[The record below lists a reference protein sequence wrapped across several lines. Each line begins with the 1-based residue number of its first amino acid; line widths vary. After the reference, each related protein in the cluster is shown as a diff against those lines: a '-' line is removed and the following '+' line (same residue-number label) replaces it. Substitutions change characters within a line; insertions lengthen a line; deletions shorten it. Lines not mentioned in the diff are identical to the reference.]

1 MQISASLGPIEVVA
15 AFSSGPVT
23 VIKKFRRKFLKRKK
37 KGMLHRRRVSFQMGA
52 GEELCRGL
60 TVVGHLVKDGLS
72 HYRVVDGVNLGLS
85 FIGQVVKY
93 CRSTKKWLMT

>member
-1 MQISASLGPIEVVA
+1 
-15 AFSSGPVT
+15 
-23 VIKKFRRKFLKRKK
+23 
-37 KGMLHRRRVSFQMGA
+37 MGA

-60 TVVGHLVKDGLS
+60 AVVGHLVKDGLS